1 MIARALKLDPVAFRR
16 KNLLRDGRQH
26 ASGTV
31 LRDAPLEEVL
41 DRLCER
47 LNWSDPF
54 DRGIGSV
61 RRAAASPSRSRLR
74 FRPRRRLRWSTSA
87 PMAA

>member
-16 KNLLRDGRQH
+16 QNLLRDGRPH
-26 ASGTV
+26 ASGTI

-47 LNWSDPF
+47 LNWSAPF
-54 DRGIGSV
+54 DRGKGY
-61 RRAAASPSRSRLR
+61 ASTRPRSRHR
-74 FRPRRRLRWSTSA
+74 TQGGDFADDIRVDDQRQR
-87 PMAA
+87 